1 MVSYDLM
8 LTLRIH
14 ALFLVQ
20 ASVYNPAND
29 RGEARDVFG
38 GAYKYGLVLIPEERS
53 CPAVSDS
60 VSIDVVPV
68 TTFKDIAKHPPGRL
82 HSGDAASIDHMLAR
96 LGEELSASHNLHASD
111 QQDLK
116 VAGEKLRTLEY
127 DNARLEFRCASLF
140 DQLMKSERQAE
151 DVAKAHRALAACAR
165 EIEVAAENLRSRD
178 ETVARLEFRCA
189 SLLDQLMKSERRA
202 EGLAKAHEALDA
214 QERVIAGLE
223 AEIARFGGRF
233 SWRLAAFTRYCV
245 YRLSRHGLLRPS
257 YARLAASG
265 LFDRKFYLEQN
276 PDVAKAGHNPLLHF
290 LLHGAGEGRDPSP
303 LFDLSWYLAA
313 YPDVAA
319 AKINPLL
326 HYCLHGAAE
335 SRRPRPSRMG
345 QKAVPLNQRKAGH

>member
-1 MVSYDLM
+1 M
-8 LTLRIH
+8 
-14 ALFLVQ
+14 
-20 ASVYNPAND
+20 
-29 RGEARDVFG
+29 
-38 GAYKYGLVLIPEERS
+38 
-53 CPAVSDS
+53 
-60 VSIDVVPV
+60 
-68 TTFKDIAKHPPGRL
+68 TTFKDIAKHLPGRL
-82 HSGDAASIDHMLAR
+82 HSGEGASIDHMLER
-96 LGEELSASHNLHASD
+96 LGEELSASHNIHASD

-116 VAGEKLRTLEY
+116 VAGEKLLTLER

-140 DQLMKSERQAE
+140 DQLMKLDRHAE
-151 DVAKAHRALAACAR
+151 DLAKAHEALVACAR
-165 EIEVAAENLRSRD
+165 KIEVAAENLQARD

-202 EGLAKAHEALDA
+202 GDLANAHEALGA
-214 QERVIAGLE
+214 QDRVIASLE
-223 AEIARFGGRF
+223 ADIARISGRF
-233 SWRLAAFTRYCV
+233 SSRFAAFARFCI

-265 LFDRKFYLEQN
+265 LFDEKFYLEQN

-326 HYCLHGAAE
+326 HYFLHGAVE
-335 SRRPRPSRMG
+335 GRRSRPSRMG
-345 QKAVPLNQRKAGH
+345 QKAVP